1 MASWLP
7 AATGQPVNAA
17 IATRPWLQLGVAVPG
32 EGRGGAKV
40 SKAQRVPHHLA
51 GLSTSALPADEKNSG
66 GRSSKMSEAFLR
78 QGLIAVRREQQRLA
92 ARSAA
97 RADSSE
103 EEGRP
108 RQLLPLVR

>member
-1 MASWLP
+1 M
-7 AATGQPVNAA
+7 
-17 IATRPWLQLGVAVPG
+17 AVPG

-51 GLSTSALPADEKNSG
+51 GLSTSALPADEKKSG
-66 GRSSKMSEAFLR
+66 SRSSKMSEAFLR

-92 ARSAA
+92 ARSTQRAA
-97 RADSSE
+97 SSE
-103 EEGRP
+103 GKNLP